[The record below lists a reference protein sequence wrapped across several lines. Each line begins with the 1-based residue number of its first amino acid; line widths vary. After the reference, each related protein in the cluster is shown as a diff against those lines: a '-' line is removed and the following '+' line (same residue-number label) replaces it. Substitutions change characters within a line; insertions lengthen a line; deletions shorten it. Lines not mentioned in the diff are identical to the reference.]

1 MKLNIKKNWWKIL
14 IGGALVITGNEMVG
28 VPILKDVLLGG
39 KPPIEQIKTET
50 KTDTAVVAPIQAKE
64 DDE

>member
-1 MKLNIKKNWWKIL
+1 MKLNLKKNWWKIL

-39 KPPIEQIKTET
+39 KPPVQQIKTET
-50 KTDTAVVAPIQAKE
+50 KTDTALVAPVQAKE

>member
-14 IGGALVITGNEMVG
+14 IGGALVVTGNEIVG
-28 VPILKDVLLGG
+28 VPILKDVFVSE
-39 KPPIEQIKTET
+39 PTPVESIET
-50 KTDTAVVAPIQAKE
+50 KTDTEPVAPIKLKV

>member
-1 MKLNIKKNWWKIL
+1 MKLNLKKNWWKIL

-28 VPILKDVLLGG
+28 VPILKDVLLGR
-39 KPPIEQIKTET
+39 KPPVEQIKTET
-50 KTDTAVVAPIQAKE
+50 KTDTALVAPIQAKE